1 MTRQRREQIIGVS
14 ARISQLRE
22 EIRAKESELR
32 RAEIELDALINQD
45 DANSNLVPPSGE
57 TSSSQAAN
65 QASGRSLAE
74 HILAALDAEP
84 GREIEAEEFL
94 PRIPNAKI
102 NSLRSALARLA
113 KQERIVRGERGK
125 YRSVILPPA
134 QSVGGEVET

>member
-1 MTRQRREQIIGVS
+1 
-14 ARISQLRE
+14 
-22 EIRAKESELR
+22 
-32 RAEIELDALINQD
+32 
-45 DANSNLVPPSGE
+45 
-57 TSSSQAAN
+57 
-65 QASGRSLAE
+65 
-74 HILAALDAEP
+74 LDAEP